1 MNRVLFIGLNPTKLA
16 IPRKGG
22 AWHRFCQWLDEME
35 MIYTVSFTNISYDP
49 NWDGKLV
56 DTAFL
61 KASIG
66 EHDKI
71 VAWGPK
77 VDGVHHNHADA
88 HLPFTIQRPSAG
100 LPARGGRPT
109 RRRTRRWTASTRRR
123 CVACTPTDAVASTL
137 DNSHDRP
144 HGSFKPA
151 TSLT

>member
-77 VDGVHHNHADA
+77 VSTYLSKMGIDHFT
-88 HLPFTIQRPSAG
+88 LPHPSPLNRQINNSAYISQR
-100 LPARGGRPT
+100 LQQCKEYIT
-109 RRRTRRWTASTRRR
+109 
-123 CVACTPTDAVASTL
+123 
-137 DNSHDRP
+137 
-144 HGSFKPA
+144 
-151 TSLT
+151 